1 MNGKDG
7 LQTCIF
13 FTCNFHQTYKF
24 ALRIWR
30 LFVTSYD
37 KRLCFQKKQKQIT
50 NKKRKNNMNSMAI
63 NASEDVA
70 SLPAHPRYQQITA
83 CFLKQWRER
92 KTSRV

>member
-1 MNGKDG
+1 
-7 LQTCIF
+7 
-13 FTCNFHQTYKF
+13 
-24 ALRIWR
+24 
-30 LFVTSYD
+30 
-37 KRLCFQKKQKQIT
+37 
-50 NKKRKNNMNSMAI
+50 MNSMAI